1 MADDVF
7 DIDGVDALFD
17 GALDDFVARRDAL
30 VKALKAEKRKDDA
43 AAVKALRKPSAAAWA
58 INTIAR
64 SSRDDMD
71 ALLRAG
77 AFVREAQAAA
87 MQGRDDGSLRTST
100 REWRGQLNALAARAG
115 AHRDDA
121 MVAFEAAS
129 TDDTVASVVCAGH
142 LIAVPEAGGLAGLSG
157 MPEPVTRRREP
168 EARELEPEAL
178 NEPEAEAEAPMEPEV
193 EAPVEPEPEPEPEPP
208 IFVPAKSIVIV
219 GTPLSGSTL
228 LARALEQ
235 TRVMGV
241 PHEYWW
247 RLVEARHADE
257 LSVATPTDENY
268 IDYADAALLA
278 GTTGNGV
285 FSCKLFWEHQK
296 DLVRRTGLMPHLAD
310 LAPVDRLWAL
320 FGPDV
325 RAIYLRRNCLDAALS
340 LWRAEVTD
348 EWGRTDAD
356 DAPPVKYCVPSACPT
371 PVVAF
376 DSVHDAPADVS
387 HPVGVVPVSKL
398 RFAPLRAVRRVR
410 SQTNA
415 QSP

>member
-100 REWRGQLNALAARAG
+100 REWRGQVNALAARAG

-129 TDDTVASVVCAGH
+129 TDDTVAAVVCAGH

-193 EAPVEPEPEPEPEPP
+193 EAPVEPEPDPEPESP

-219 GTPLSGSTL
+219 GTPRSGSTL

-268 IDYADAALLA
+268 ID
-278 GTTGNGV
+278 
-285 FSCKLFWEHQK
+285 
-296 DLVRRTGLMPHLAD
+296 
-310 LAPVDRLWAL
+310 
-320 FGPDV
+320 
-325 RAIYLRRNCLDAALS
+325 
-340 LWRAEVTD
+340 
-348 EWGRTDAD
+348 
-356 DAPPVKYCVPSACPT
+356 
-371 PVVAF
+371 
-376 DSVHDAPADVS
+376 
-387 HPVGVVPVSKL
+387 
-398 RFAPLRAVRRVR
+398 
-410 SQTNA
+410 
-415 QSP
+415 